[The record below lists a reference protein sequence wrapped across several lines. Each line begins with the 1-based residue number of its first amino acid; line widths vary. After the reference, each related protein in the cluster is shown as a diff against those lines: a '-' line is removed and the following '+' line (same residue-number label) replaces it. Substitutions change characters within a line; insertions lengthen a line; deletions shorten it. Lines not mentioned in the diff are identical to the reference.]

1 MDTKSIEKAL
11 SFLGKGNCQYHV
23 TRMATEDS
31 TEIMV
36 VSRVKV
42 SQYDLMINGSKAIYS
57 KLEELR
63 NNLLQNDLF
72 YNERKSL
79 EEYERLSNMEFVLD
93 ALKELDLS
101 SIKEQKQ
108 VPEYVDINLILG
120 GKSGEDKSTTN

>member
-1 MDTKSIEKAL
+1 MDTKTIENYL

-23 TRMATEDS
+23 TRMPNDDS

-42 SQYDLMINGSKAIYS
+42 SQRDLVIDGAKAIYT
-57 KLEELR
+57 KLNELR
-63 NNLLQNDLF
+63 ENLLQNDLF
-72 YNERKSL
+72 FYERKDL
-79 EEYERLSNMEFVLD
+79 EEYKRLDNMSFVLD

-108 VPEYVDINLILG
+108 EPEYVNISLMLG
-120 GKSGEDKSTTN
+120 GNNEKK